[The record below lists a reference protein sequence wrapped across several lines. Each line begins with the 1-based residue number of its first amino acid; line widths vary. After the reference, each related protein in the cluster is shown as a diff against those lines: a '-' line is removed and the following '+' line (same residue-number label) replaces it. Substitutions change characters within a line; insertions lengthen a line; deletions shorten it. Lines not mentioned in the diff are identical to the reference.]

1 MSARKEVDTMK
12 AITSLVTRHP
22 LVIFFGLAYAF
33 SWWPSLIEA
42 RGILPLGPLV
52 AALIA
57 TAIIGRWTGVKSFN
71 LYSITSEKMFDDY
84 SDEKRSGSQSLRKN
98 GERS

>member
-1 MSARKEVDTMK
+1 MNAHRPTLLVVAWLGTLLLSRLPE
-12 AITSLVTRHP
+12 ISLREFLGIDPAAWMVWFW
-22 LVIFFGLAYAF
+22 IFAG
-33 SWWPSLIEA
+33 
-42 RGILPLGPLV
+42 
-52 AALIA
+52 AALIV

-84 SDEKRSGSQSLRKN
+84 SDEKRSGSRSLRKH

>member
-1 MSARKEVDTMK
+1 MN
-12 AITSLVTRHP
+12 AITSFVTRHP
-22 LVIFFGLAYAF
+22 LVTFFGLAYVF
-33 SWWPSLIEA
+33 SSWPSLIEA

-52 AALIA
+52 AALIV
-57 TAIIGRWTGVKSFN
+57 TAIICRWIGVKSFN

-84 SDEKRSGSQSLRKN
+84 SDEKRNGSQSLRKN